1 MNARHAHKMLK
12 KRGYELRPADD
23 AHMGVYTADGQL
35 IGMTLMPGRKGSKE
49 ITFAMKKLLRE
60 VDNWEK

>member
-12 KRGYELRPADD
+12 KRGYDLRPTDD
-23 AHMGVYTADGQL
+23 AHMGVYTQDGRL
-35 IGMTLMPGRKGSKE
+35 VGMTLMPGRKGSKE

-60 VDNWEK
+60 IDDKES